1 MPGLIGNFAF
11 IIAFDPAFDPAFDL
25 DQNVTGEEHLFF
37 PPCLNPVL
45 ALFGE

>member
-11 IIAFDPAFDPAFDL
+11 IIAFDLAFDL
-25 DQNVTGEEHLFF
+25 DQKVTGEEHLFF
-37 PPCLNPVL
+37 SPCLNPVL